1 MVSGMHAID
10 KKLLRDFKRLWIQ
23 AVAIALV
30 LACGVAIL
38 LTSVGM
44 YKALSETRA
53 AYYERNRFA
62 DVFAHTTRAPLSLL
76 SEIARIDCVM
86 SVEARISGDAILD
99 IPGRTK
105 TAVGKILSYPE
116 TSDPVLN
123 VPLLVAGR
131 FPDPSSTH
139 EVVVNA
145 PFAEA
150 SGFEPGDSFSA
161 NLRGRKRSLTIVG
174 TVLSPE
180 FVYTI
185 GPGAL
190 MPDNTSF
197 GIIWMSERAA
207 AAAFDMTGAF
217 NDVSLALAAG
227 MATAPVIDALD
238 ALLEPFGG
246 LGAYDR
252 TTQQSDAFLDAEI
265 NQLKGMAA
273 ILPPIFFGISGFLV
287 SMVMSRIIAL
297 ERSEIGLLKAIG
309 YSNTEVCLHYL
320 MLAALI
326 AVVGVLVG
334 WIAGTALARTLA
346 AQYANFF
353 DFPFVI
359 FRVSYWVYAATG
371 LAGLATTSLGA
382 AQAALKAARL
392 APAIAMQPPAPPRF
406 KRSFIDDAMARLRLA
421 QSTVMILRSLLRWP
435 LRSFLTSL
443 GLALAVAAVIAA
455 TFINDA
461 LDQIVDLAFYQTNR
475 QDAML
480 LFAEDVPEAALED
493 VRHLPGVLQA
503 ESQQFHAA
511 ILHHG
516 HRTKR
521 VAIESRRPGTDLS
534 RVLDTQGKPLD
545 VPPGGIV
552 LSQRLAAHLDVQSG
566 ESIEV
571 EFLSGRRETFSVEV
585 TELVELYFGLGA
597 YMDFE
602 YMNALFRQAPRI
614 STVNITLDALQ
625 TDALHAAIKNTPR
638 VSGIVEMNENR
649 RAFQDTIEQ
658 NIVVMN
664 TIYIAVAVLIT
675 IGVTYN
681 AARIQLSERAREL
694 ASLRILG
701 FGRGEVSYILVG
713 EMMLIALIAQPF
725 GWLIGAGIARLM
737 TNAFTSDLYAIP
749 LVLKPATFAIASL
762 VVLCAALGSVM
773 IVRRRLDHLNLVSVM
788 KTRE

>member
-76 SEIARIDCVM
+76 SEIARIDGVM

-131 FPDPSSTH
+131 FPDQSSTH

-309 YSNTEVCLHYL
+309 YSNTEICLHYL

-406 KRSFIDDAMARLRLA
+406 KRLFIDDAMARLRLA

>member
-1 MVSGMHAID
+1 MQAID
-10 KKLLRDFKRLWIQ
+10 QKLLRDFKRLWVQ

-44 YKALSETRA
+44 YNALSETRL

-62 DVFAHTTRAPLSLL
+62 DVFAETTRAPLSLL
-76 SEIARIDCVM
+76 PEIAQIDGVQ
-86 SVEARISGDAILD
+86 SIEARISGFAILD
-99 IPGRTK
+99 IPGRTR
-105 TAVGKILSYPE
+105 TAVGHILSYPE
-116 TSDPVLN
+116 TAEPVLN
-123 VPLLVAGR
+123 VPLLLSGR
-131 FPDPSSTH
+131 FPDPASTD

-145 PFAEA
+145 PFAQEH
-150 SGFEPGDSFSA
+150 GFAPGDTFSA
-161 NLRGRKRSLTIVG
+161 NLEGQKRELVIVG

-180 FVYTI
+180 FIYTI

-190 MPDNTSF
+190 MPDNAAF

-217 NDVSLALAAG
+217 NNITLSLTAG
-227 MATAPVIDALD
+227 FRPEPVIDALD
-238 ALLEPFGG
+238 TLLEPFGG
-246 LGAYDR
+246 RGAYDR
-252 TTQQSDAFLDAEI
+252 ATQVSDAFLDAEI

-287 SMVMSRIIAL
+287 SMVMSRIITL

-309 YSNTEVCLHYL
+309 YSNTEICLHYL
-320 MLAALI
+320 MLAGLI
-326 AVVGVLVG
+326 AVVGVGLG
-334 WIAGTALARTLA
+334 WIAGTALAQSTAR
-346 AQYANFF
+346 QYAEFF
-353 DFPFVI
+353 DFPYVI
-359 FRVSYWVYAATG
+359 FRVSYWVYAAAG

-382 AQAALKAARL
+382 AQAAMKAARL
-392 APAIAMQPPAPPRF
+392 APAVAMQPPAPPRF
-406 KRSFIDDAMARLRLA
+406 KRSLIDDAMARMRLA

-435 LRSFLTSL
+435 LRSFLTSM
-443 GLALAVAAVIAA
+443 GLALAVASVIAA

-461 LDQIVDLAFYQTNR
+461 LDEIVERAFFQTNR

-480 LFAEDVPEAALED
+480 LFAEDVPEAVLED
-493 VRHLPGVLQA
+493 VRNLPGVLQA

-511 ILHHG
+511 ILRHG
-516 HRTKR
+516 YLSKR
-521 VAIESRRPGTDLS
+521 SAVEARGAGTDLS
-534 RVLDTQGKPLD
+534 RVLDADGLPVD

-552 LSQRLAAHLDVQSG
+552 LSDRLAAHLDVQPG
-566 ESIEV
+566 EKIEV
-571 EFLSGRRETFSVEV
+571 AFLTGKRETFDITV
-585 TELVELYFGLGA
+585 TELVELHFGLGA

-602 YMNALFRQAPRI
+602 YMNALFRQAPRV
-614 STVNITLDALQ
+614 STVNVTLDENEA
-625 TDALHAAIKNTPR
+625 DALHAVIKETPR
-638 VSGIVEMNENR
+638 ITGIVEMNENR
-649 RAFQDTIEQ
+649 RSFQETIEE

-664 TIYIAVAVLIT
+664 SIYIAVAVLIT

-713 EMMLIALIAQPF
+713 EMMLIALVAQPF
-725 GWLIGAGIARLM
+725 GWAIGAYIAFLM
-737 TNAFTSDLYAIP
+737 SSNFTSDLYQIP
-749 LVLKPATFAIASL
+749 LVLNPARFSFASL
-762 VVLCAALGSVM
+762 VVLGAALGSAL
-773 IVRRRLDHLNLVSVM
+773 IVRRRLDRLDLVAVM

>member
-1 MVSGMHAID
+1 MHALDI
-10 KKLLRDFKRLWIQ
+10 KLLRDFKRLWIQ
-23 AVAIALV
+23 AIAIALV

-44 YKALSETRA
+44 YKALSETRT

-62 DVFAHTTRAPLSLL
+62 DVFAHTTRAPLPLQT
-76 SEIARIDCVM
+76 EIARIDGVM
-86 SVEARISGDAILD
+86 SVETRIVGDAILD
-99 IPGRTK
+99 IPGLTK

-123 VPLLVAGR
+123 VPLLVKGR
-131 FPDPSSTH
+131 LPNPLSSS
-139 EVVVNA
+139 EVMVNA

-150 SGFEPGDSFSA
+150 NGFALGDSFGA
-161 NLRGRKRSLTIVG
+161 NLKGQKRDLTIVG
-174 TVLSPE
+174 TALSPE

-190 MPDNTSF
+190 MPDNSAF
-197 GIIWMSERAA
+197 GIIWMPERAA

-217 NDVSLALAAG
+217 NDISLAITSG
-227 MATAPVIDALD
+227 MTTAPVIDAVD
-238 ALLEPFGG
+238 TLLEAYGG
-246 LGAYDR
+246 FGAYDR
-252 TTQQSDAFLDAEI
+252 KTQQSDAFLDAEI
-265 NQLKGMAA
+265 SQLKGMAA
-273 ILPPIFFGISGFLV
+273 VLPPIFFAISGFLV
-287 SMVMSRIIAL
+287 SMVMGRIVAL
-297 ERSEIGLLKAIG
+297 ERSEIGLLKATG
-309 YSNTEVCLHYL
+309 YSNTEICLHYL

-334 WIAGTALARTLA
+334 WVAGTVLARVTA
-346 AQYANFF
+346 AQYAQFF

-359 FRVSYWVYAATG
+359 FRVSYWVYAVSG
-371 LAGLATTSLGA
+371 LAGLLTTSLGA

-406 KRSFIDDAMARLRLA
+406 KRSFVDNAMMRMRLA

-443 GLALAVAAVIAA
+443 GIALAVASVISA

-461 LDQIVDLAFYQTNR
+461 LTEIVDMAFHQTNR

-480 LFAEDVPEAALED
+480 LFAEDVPEAALQEA
-493 VRHLPGVLQA
+493 RHLPGVLQA

-511 ILHHG
+511 VLRNG
-516 HRTKR
+516 HLEKR
-521 VAIESRRPGTDLS
+521 VTVEARRPGNDLS
-534 RVLDTQGKPLD
+534 RVLDAEGKPLD

-552 LSQRLAAHLDVQSG
+552 LSTRLAGHLEVKSG
-566 ESIEV
+566 DRIDV
-571 EFLSGRRETFSVEV
+571 EFLSGRRETFNVDV
-585 TELVELYFGLGA
+585 TALVDLYFGLGA
-597 YMDFE
+597 YMDLE
-602 YMNALFRQAPRI
+602 HMNTLFRQAPRV
-614 STVNITLDALQ
+614 SVVNVTLDTTHAE
-625 TDALHAAIKNTPR
+625 ALHAAIKDTPR
-638 VSGIVEMNENR
+638 ISGIVEMNENR
-649 RAFQDTIEQ
+649 RSFEDTIEQ

-664 TIYIAVAVLIT
+664 SIYIVVAILIT

-713 EMMLIALIAQPF
+713 EMMLIALIAQPI
-725 GWLIGAGIARLM
+725 GWLIGAGIAQLM

-749 LVLKPATFAIASL
+749 LVLKPATFTLASL
-762 VVLCAALGSVM
+762 VVLSSALVSVM
-773 IVRRRLDHLNLVSVM
+773 IVRRRLDRLDLVSVM